1 MTHPSNSED
10 LMIEPLQQRIVP
22 FYGDEV
28 VAVQHPDTTVYVLF
42 AKLCENLGLTR
53 SSQVRRV
60 QRHAVLSKGL
70 VLLSIQTESGVQ
82 EIQCLRLDLL
92 PLWLSGVHASRVK
105 AEFQVKLVRYQEE
118 AAVVLWQAFKPQ
130 IVVEATAMQPADDQA
145 IVQLQRIAEM
155 GYAIARMA
163 EQQIE
168 LQRQQQALT
177 GRMDTAARV
186 IKDVQVR
193 IGVLEEKLQPAAY
206 ITEAQA
212 TDVSNQVKA
221 LAELLTTKETAKN
234 HYQGIFAELYR
245 RFGVSSYKLIR
256 QEQYATVL
264 QFLDDWRTA
273 GGGDAAGGAPST
285 SAADG

>member
-1 MTHPSNSED
+1 MEES
-10 LMIEPLQQRIVP
+10 MIEALHQRIVP

-28 VAVQHPDTTVYVLF
+28 VAVQHPDSTVYVLF
-42 AKLCENLGLTR
+42 ARLCENLGLTR

-70 VLLSIQTESGVQ
+70 ALLSIQTESGVQ

-92 PLWLSGVHASRVK
+92 PLWLSGVHAGRVK
-105 AEFQVKLVRYQEE
+105 AELQAKLVRYQEE
-118 AAVVLWQAFKPQ
+118 AAVVLWQAFRPQ
-130 IVVEATAMQPADDQA
+130 IVVEETAIVPADQHA
-145 IVQLQRIAEM
+145 IVPVDTHAIEQLQQIAEM

-168 LQRQQQALT
+168 LQRQQQALS

-193 IGVLEEKLQPAAY
+193 LGILEDKLHPAAY

-212 TDVSNQVKA
+212 AEVSNQVKG
-221 LAELLTTKETAKN
+221 LAELLTGAAGGKN
-234 HYQGIFAELYR
+234 QYQGIFAELYR
-245 RFGVSSYKLIR
+245 RFGVASYKLIR
-256 QEQYATVL
+256 QEQYAQVL
-264 QFLDDWRTA
+264 QFLEDWR
-273 GGGDAAGGAPST
+273 AASGR
-285 SAADG
+285 